1 VDWPVVAPSAGLASY
16 SVSYSTPYS
25 ASYGTR
31 PLPYRPAMP
40 GLPIMPPHQV
50 QSLHQP
56 LSYGAL
62 SADIAAKP
70 QTALSINTNPIH
82 LEAFPSYIPYY
93 PFIQVDSPAPTQQ
106 EQAGSKQQRQ
116 PLSKNPTPPKAMS
129 PLVRQ
134 AVRNLDIPETVR
146 PAAVKKQQVSAMALK
161 LFAGVKGNKTALLKH
176 LSEMGIEVHHGQ
188 VEPWVDDALN
198 HLGGHDAVF
207 CAPVSPFF
215 PGRSTGSP
223 TGNAI
228 PPYGRFEQ
236 NLDREGKLA
245 ILVKSTANH
254 MDVLFHEAYHALQC
268 VAGLPFESR
277 NFESVV
283 ASEPFI
289 TNFYRNTRHYSY
301 LAKVNY
307 LERPWLWLKRK
318 LGLINPKPDGP
329 GASIRT
335 KMNREI
341 EAINFLIGHKDSL
354 GLSGRDVQTD
364 KYRLHIY
371 KALRDLSYKLD

>member
-1 VDWPVVAPSAGLASY
+1 
-16 SVSYSTPYS
+16 
-25 ASYGTR
+25 
-31 PLPYRPAMP
+31 
-40 GLPIMPPHQV
+40 
-50 QSLHQP
+50 
-56 LSYGAL
+56 
-62 SADIAAKP
+62 
-70 QTALSINTNPIH
+70 
-82 LEAFPSYIPYY
+82 
-93 PFIQVDSPAPTQQ
+93 
-106 EQAGSKQQRQ
+106 
-116 PLSKNPTPPKAMS
+116 
-129 PLVRQ
+129 
-134 AVRNLDIPETVR
+134 
-146 PAAVKKQQVSAMALK
+146 
-161 LFAGVKGNKTALLKH
+161 
-176 LSEMGIEVHHGQ
+176 
-188 VEPWVDDALN
+188 
-198 HLGGHDAVF
+198 
-207 CAPVSPFF
+207 
-215 PGRSTGSP
+215 
-223 TGNAI
+223 
-228 PPYGRFEQ
+228 
-236 NLDREGKLA
+236 DREGKLA